1 MNWSNKDTKIV
12 VYVSSSIYNQ
22 TIKSGMITKTI
33 VMYRK
38 MDVELSL
45 TKRTHRIMINFLFIG

>member
-22 TIKSGMITKTI
+22 TIKSSMITKAHCY
-33 VMYRK
+33 V
-38 MDVELSL
+38 
-45 TKRTHRIMINFLFIG
+45 